1 MNIKEML
8 ISKPKNINNNKQL
21 KNLSMNEERK
31 LAYMRD
37 VFRDQDNF
45 TIRQVLKNDLMNFM
59 DGFDISRMKLVTL
72 DFFVPAFLRK
82 ICNVYDTP
90 PLLKIPD
97 DQRGEALTDL
107 LKEVDAIPMMAE
119 TFERM
124 RLHNTTLSHIKYNV
138 DLDKITIDSRFNASN
153 TCIIPYESDSLE
165 WQALAYES
173 KTVKEKT
180 QWVVWDRLTLEHYY
194 ITTEN
199 KYPEFDQEE
208 RFTNDRYFIE
218 GNEDFAGPVYGDGE
232 TPWVLYRNQNHG
244 NKFWGNGLDS
254 LIELV
259 QTINILL
266 TVANDDT
273 IQETIR
279 LLILNF
285 QPSGT
290 AGEGGQIKSG
300 LRHPIFPEN
309 SMLESSPDAKV
320 LSADLYNDEV
330 YKMVEQLG
338 NFISN
343 LHNVDSPL
351 KTAVEQNLSGIAIK
365 LRTEPLLRQWASDIN
380 RLRSPDLEL
389 MRKLVLVNNY
399 HRDEQIDP
407 SVLDEMTFD
416 YQEPK
421 VVSDEKVSYELER
434 MKWEDGT
441 SSPVRWLLKN
451 HPEQDEDWALE
462 YIRNNKE
469 VMAEFPKTED
479 KPTFSLRNKPLK

>member
-1 MNIKEML
+1 ML
-8 ISKPKNINNNKQL
+8 VTKPKNINNNKKL
-21 KNLSMNEERK
+21 KNLTHNEERN

-37 VFRDQDNF
+37 IFREQDNY

-59 DGFDISRMKLVTL
+59 DGFDIGRMKLVTL
-72 DFFVPAFLRK
+72 DFFVPAFLGK

-90 PLLKIPD
+90 PLLKVPK
-97 DQRGEALTDL
+97 DQRGDSVLEL
-107 LKEVDAIPMMAE
+107 LKEVNLIPSLTEA
-119 TFERM
+119 FERM
-124 RLHNTTLSHIKYNV
+124 RLHNTVMAHIKYNEA
-138 DLDKITIDSRFNASN
+138 LDKLVIDSRFNASN
-153 TCIIPYESDSLE
+153 TYVCTNASDSLE
-165 WQALAYES
+165 WQALAYEY
-173 KTVKEKT
+173 KTIKDKT
-180 QWVVWDRLTLEHYY
+180 TWVVWDRETLEHYY
-194 ITTEN
+194 IVTDN
-199 KYPEFDQEE
+199 KFPEFTEE
-208 RFTNDRYFIE
+208 DRFTNDRLPIE
-218 GNEDFAGPVYGDGE
+218 GNDDFIGPIYGEGE
-232 TPWVLYRNQNHG
+232 MPWVVYRNQNHG
-244 NKFWGNGLDS
+244 NRFWGNGMDS

-259 QTINILL
+259 ETINILL

-285 QPSGT
+285 TPSGT
-290 AGEGGQIKSG
+290 AGDEGQIKSG
-300 LRHPIFPEN
+300 LRHPIFPDN
-309 SMLESSPDAKV
+309 SLLDASPDAKV

-338 NFISN
+338 NFVSN

-389 MRKLVLVNNY
+389 IKKVVLVNNY
-399 HRDEQIDP
+399 HRDEQIDV
-407 SVLDEMTFD
+407 SILDEMVFD

-421 VVSDEKVSYELER
+421 IVTDEKVAYDLER

-469 VMAEFPKTED
+469 VMEELNPKEEEKATL
-479 KPTFSLRNKPLK
+479 PTFNLRNKPSK